1 MLQKV
6 KDIFLEISGK
16 MQMTLKENQD
26 RQLNGGQK
34 IQSHL
39 QQQQQQ
45 QQNLK
50 LHQHPQTSK
59 LHRKRLK
66 TTKIFHQYLSQE
78 KANQKSQTRP
88 TQN

>member
-6 KDIFLEISGK
+6 KDIFLDISGK

-39 QQQQQQ
+39 QQQQQ